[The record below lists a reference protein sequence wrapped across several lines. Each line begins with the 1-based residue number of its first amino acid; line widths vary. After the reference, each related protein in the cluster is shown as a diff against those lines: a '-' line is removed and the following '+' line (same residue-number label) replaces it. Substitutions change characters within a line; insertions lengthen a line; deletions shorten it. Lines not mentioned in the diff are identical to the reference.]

1 MCSLQPYARSC
12 KFALDCV
19 IVYYVLFG
27 AAYLE
32 ELGLGKGKTLLESRI
47 KTRLAGK
54 RWGRYVAC
62 YEIPDLRENVLSL
75 SSAHLSM
82 LF

>member
-1 MCSLQPYARSC
+1 MCSLQPYSRSC

-19 IVYYVLFG
+19 IVYFVLFG
-27 AAYLE
+27 AAYL
-32 ELGLGKGKTLLESRI
+32 GKTLLESRI

-54 RWGRYVAC
+54 RWGQYVAC